1 VSSLIEFL
9 VVIDAKGSFANL
21 PYNPYHLSVTAQGFA
36 PTAQDVEVRSVV
48 PVVMNITVQV
58 TASAETVTV
67 ESAGDLVETDSVSHT
82 DVDKSLF
89 DKLRTEFS

>member
-1 VSSLIEFL
+1 
-9 VVIDAKGSFANL
+9 
-21 PYNPYHLSVTAQGFA
+21 
-36 PTAQDVEVRSVV
+36 VEVRSVV